1 MSRCEDCTSSK
12 NCKYHGSSQL
22 YRKDDSTPVIA
33 LLGQPNSG
41 KSTIFNMMTGSHQ
54 HVGNWPGKT
63 VDQKEGECKWNG
75 QRMILAD
82 LPGSYSLSAGSDEEV
97 ITRDYI
103 ATGNADLVLVMADA
117 SQLKRSLYMLA
128 DFVGTKV
135 PAILVLNM
143 MDVARGQG
151 IAIDTAALSEKLGIP
166 VVPMSAI
173 RKKDYRGLYET
184 IETSLVQK
192 PVIAVETM
200 ETAKEKM
207 AYIDELLNGIITA
220 EKDAHSAFSKFDRLA
235 LSPVWGKLTAFS
247 IILVIFLLAMI
258 FSGIISGTASA
269 LLTPLSGV
277 LRSGMEA
284 ISIHPLLISLI
295 CDVLINV
302 LYFALMM
309 ASFVLGITLGFN
321 LMEET
326 GYMARISFLFDHTMS
341 KVGLQGKTIMPFFMG
356 LGCTIAGTTGT
367 RVVDNWGQRV
377 LAIAMSW
384 AVPCAATLS
393 VVPTIAIALFGS
405 TGGFLV
411 MVAIFLFMFLMMWV
425 VYKVFGN
432 SLAPKE
438 ERVGLIMEL
447 PPYHKPAIKNTLYVT
462 FQRTLDIFL
471 RALRVISLV
480 SIVFFVLTYS
490 SGSSAENSIL
500 YKLGVLI
507 EPVTKFFG
515 MKWQAFLAF
524 CASAIS
530 KESLLGVLNTLY
542 GTGGSLVSSTFSA
555 KVSGTATAGI
565 SEILYANFTKA
576 EGLAF
581 IFAISFNMPCVSALA
596 ATARETHSVK
606 WTAKIGVFYTLAAL
620 LIACIVYHVGLLI
633 F

>member
-1 MSRCEDCTSSK
+1 MNK
-12 NCKYHGSSQL
+12 P
-22 YRKDDSTPVIA
+22 PVIA

-63 VDQKEGECKWNG
+63 VDQKEGEFRYNG
-75 QRMILAD
+75 KQLILAD
-82 LPGSYSLSAGSDEEV
+82 LPGSYSLSAGSDEEI
-97 ITRDYI
+97 ITKDYI
-103 ATGNADLVLVMADA
+103 TSGNADLVLVMADA

-135 PAILVLNM
+135 PAVLVLNM
-143 MDVARGQG
+143 MDVAQRQG
-151 IAIDTAALSEKLGIP
+151 ITVDVNKLSEKLGIP

-173 RKKDYRGLYET
+173 RKKDYQTLYSV
-184 IETSLVQK
+184 IERSLNQK
-192 PVIAVETM
+192 SVIHSNSLSSAR
-200 ETAKEKM
+200 EKM
-207 AYIDELLNGIITA
+207 QFIDTLLDNVLTTSKTVKKAFTNFDKKALLPVRGKLMAFGII
-220 EKDAHSAFSKFDRLA
+220 L
-235 LSPVWGKLTAFS
+235 G
-247 IILVIFLLAMI
+247 IFLLAMI
-258 FSGIISGTASA
+258 FAGVISGIASA
-269 LLTPLSGV
+269 ILVPAAV
-277 LRSGMEA
+277 ALRSVFENLGVHA
-284 ISIHPLLISLI
+284 LLISLI
-295 CDVLINV
+295 CDVLANV

-326 GYMARISFLFDHTMS
+326 GYLARISFLFDHTMS

-405 TGGFLV
+405 TGGFLIILS
-411 MVAIFLFMFLMMWV
+411 IFLFMFLMMWV
-425 VYKVFGN
+425 VYRIFGD
-432 SLAPKE
+432 SLSPKS

-447 PPYHKPAIKNTLYVT
+447 PPYHKPDFRNILYVT
-462 FQRTLDIFL
+462 FQRTFDIFC
-471 RALRVISLV
+471 RALRVISIV
-480 SIVFFVLTYS
+480 SIVFFALTY
-490 SGSSAENSIL
+490 GFGGNAESSIL
-500 YKLGVLI
+500 YRFGKVI
-507 EPVTKFFG
+507 EPVTMFFG
-515 MKWQAFLAF
+515 LKWQAFLAF

-542 GTGGSLVSSTFSA
+542 GTGGSLVSSTFGA
-555 KVSGTATAGI
+555 KVADNASGI
-565 SEILYANFTKA
+565 SEILSANFTQA
-576 EGLAF
+576 QGLAF

-606 WTAKIGVFYTLAAL
+606 WTAKIGAFYTVAAL
-620 LIACIVYHVGLLI
+620 SVSCIVYHIGLLI

>member
-1 MSRCEDCTSSK
+1 MSNCDACASK
-12 NCKYHGSSQL
+12 KSCGYHGTSNL
-22 YRKDDSTPVIA
+22 YHKDENTPVIA

-41 KSTIFNMMTGSHQ
+41 KSTIFNMITGSHQ

-63 VDQKEGECKWNG
+63 VDQKEGEFKWNG

-82 LPGSYSLSAGSDEEV
+82 LPGSYSLSAGSDEEI

-103 ATGNADLVLVMADA
+103 TSRNADLVLVMADA

-128 DFVGTKV
+128 DFVGTQV
-135 PAILVLNM
+135 SSVLVLNM
-143 MDVARGQG
+143 MDVAKGQG
-151 IAIDTAALSEKLGIP
+151 ISINTEKLSEKLGIP

-173 RKKDYRGLYET
+173 RKKDYQILYKT
-184 IETSLVQK
+184 IEKSLIQK
-192 PVIAVETM
+192 NVIKNNTLY
-200 ETAKEKM
+200 TAKEKM
-207 AYIDELLNGIITA
+207 DFIDTLLDGVLETSKTA
-220 EKDAHSAFSKFDRLA
+220 QSAFTKFDLTA
-235 LSPVWGKLTAFS
+235 LSPVKGKFIAFG
-247 IILVIFLLAMI
+247 IILGIFLLSMI
-258 FSGIISGTASA
+258 FAGIISGLGSA
-269 LLTPLSGV
+269 ILTPTAAMLKTV
-277 LRSGMEA
+277 MERF
-284 ISIHPLLISLI
+284 SVHNLLISLI
-295 CDVLINV
+295 CDVLVNV

-326 GYMARISFLFDHTMS
+326 GYLARISFLFDHTMS

-367 RVVDNWGQRV
+367 RVIDNWGQRV

-405 TGGFLV
+405 NGGFLV
-411 MVAIFLFMFLMMWV
+411 IVSIFLFMFLMMWA
-425 VYKVFGN
+425 VYKIFGN
-432 SLAPKE
+432 SLSPKE

-447 PPYHKPAIKNTLYVT
+447 PPYHKPDFRNILYVT
-462 FQRTLDIFL
+462 FQRTFDIFC
-471 RALRVISLV
+471 RALRVISIV
-480 SIVFFVLTYS
+480 SIVFFALTY
-490 SGSSAENSIL
+490 GFGGSAENSIL
-500 YKLGVLI
+500 YKIGVVI
-507 EPVTKFFG
+507 EPVTIFFG
-515 MKWQAFLAF
+515 LKWQAFLAF

-542 GTGGSLVSSTFSA
+542 GAGGSLVSSTFGA
-555 KVSGTATAGI
+555 KAAGNAADI
-565 SEILYANFTKA
+565 SQILSANFTKA

-606 WTAKIGVFYTLAAL
+606 WTAKTDVFYTAAAL
-620 LIACIVYHVGLLI
+620 IVSCIVYHIGLLV